1 MRKIAGCSTLVGE
14 REVIVMEQFGVL
26 TFDDRGPIKSWA
38 RLSAINSHNTRAE
51 QELNCDPTE
60 PPPAHI
66 CGTGSLIADVKQSLR
81 KHGIDPATLRKNACI
96 AYEVILTATHSFFVA
111 GADAQSRLGRWI
123 ASAYQFACRH
133 WGKNRIASMVLHVDE
148 HTPHL
153 HVVLVPLVEKIFKRW
168 PQRGKTWTLNGRVI
182 SGPGEY
188 QRAHDAYAEAMAPL
202 GLQRGRSGG
211 GGKYRPY
218 LQELAD
224 LEKAKA
230 DALTAADAAGRAER
244 EAKRLADQ
252 LTEELTRQERSRM
265 NIDDREARVSA
276 AEQKIRLQEEV
287 IRRARADINTARSAV
302 SGIVED
308 AEMDRR
314 DAAIARIDTDTDR
327 LEAAAE
333 RRTAERAMDALQE
346 TIEHAIAFRLS
357 LRTVPLAALPLE
369 AINVLRAIN
378 GFERAAELTDLPAN
392 DMDELPIGLQQRFMA
407 MRRGS

>member
-1 MRKIAGCSTLVGE
+1 
-14 REVIVMEQFGVL
+14 MEQFGVL

-38 RLSAINSHNTRAE
+38 CLSAINSHNTRAE
-51 QELNCDPTE
+51 PELHCDPMA
-60 PPPAHI
+60 PPPAHV
-66 CGTGSLIADVKQSLR
+66 CGTGNLIADVKQLLR
-81 KHGIDPATLRKNACI
+81 KHGINPATLRKNGCI
-96 AYEVILTATHSFFVA
+96 AYEVILTATRSFFFE
-111 GADAQSRLGRWI
+111 GADGEAQSRLGRWI

-153 HVVLVPLVEKIFKRW
+153 HVVLLPLVEKVFKRW
-168 PQRGKTWTLNGRVI
+168 PQRGRTWTLNGRVI

-211 GGKYRPY
+211 GRKYRPY
-218 LQELAD
+218 SQELAD

-230 DALTAADAAGRAER
+230 DALSAANAAGRAER
-244 EAKRLADQ
+244 EAERLAVQ

-265 NIDDREARVSA
+265 NIEEREARVSA
-276 AEQKIRLQEEV
+276 AEQKVRLQEEV
-287 IRRARADINTARSAV
+287 IRRAWADINTARSAV
-302 SGIVED
+302 SGVVED
-308 AEMDRR
+308 AEIDRR
-314 DAAIARIDTDTDR
+314 DAAIARIDADTDR

-333 RRTAERAMDALQE
+333 RRAAERAMDALQE

-357 LRTVPLAALPLE
+357 LRTVPLADLPLE

-378 GFERAAELTDLPAN
+378 GFERAAELIDFPEDDTDT
-392 DMDELPIGLQQRFMA
+392 LPIRLKQQLDMKRSGG
-407 MRRGS
+407 R